1 MEFSDKLQQLR
12 KQNNLTQ
19 EQPAEQLFVSR
30 TAVSKWESGRGYP
43 NIESLKSISKLFSV
57 LIDDLLSDEELVTL
71 AAAENRSNM
80 KKVFIFA
87 FIDILCI
94 QTLTLKT
101 VSGLQHLYLSKHTLA

>member
-43 NIESLKSISKLFSV
+43 NIESS
-57 LIDDLLSDEELVTL
+57 
-71 AAAENRSNM
+71 
-80 KKVFIFA
+80 
-87 FIDILCI
+87 
-94 QTLTLKT
+94 
-101 VSGLQHLYLSKHTLA
+101 